1 MDRDTNLAAAV
12 RAGDTQALETLIGLY
27 RPRAEKY
34 ARAILR
40 SPQAAEDAVQEAFA
54 RIWAARA
61 GLDPDRPIEN
71 YLFTVVRRVCVDEM
85 RRASRSPLP
94 QGELPEIPV
103 PSAEAEFIA
112 RSDHLERI
120 HLLASLN
127 EQDRRLLLGSALEGL
142 TSKQLAAE
150 TGMTAVQVRVRLHRI
165 RRRLRK
171 GSLTDA

>member
-1 MDRDTNLAAAV
+1 M
-12 RAGDTQALETLIGLY
+12 
-27 RPRAEKY
+27 
-34 ARAILR
+34 
-40 SPQAAEDAVQEAFA
+40 
-54 RIWAARA
+54 
-61 GLDPDRPIEN
+61 
-71 YLFTVVRRVCVDEM
+71 
-85 RRASRSPLP
+85 
-94 QGELPEIPV
+94 
-103 PSAEAEFIA
+103 PSAEAEFIT

-127 EQDRRLLLGSALEGL
+127 EQDRRLLLGSALDGL